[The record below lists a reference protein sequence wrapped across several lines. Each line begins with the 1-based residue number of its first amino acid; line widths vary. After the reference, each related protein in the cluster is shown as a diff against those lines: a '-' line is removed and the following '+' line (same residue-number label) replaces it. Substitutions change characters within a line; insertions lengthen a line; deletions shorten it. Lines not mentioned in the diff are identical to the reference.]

1 MMPLVAAHMT
11 GRRRSG
17 GFRRRLR
24 QSVFFVEAGFCVFAV
39 ALFVYAFYHFAI
51 NSPRY
56 RVQDIIVFGNTA
68 VSSEEVVAATQITT
82 ADSLLFLD
90 KAAVAKRVASIPYV
104 ASAEVQRELPS
115 TLIIH
120 LTERQAAATL
130 LAGRRAFLIDRDGVV
145 LKESD
150 PGAPVLEP
158 LITNAPGLGVISAG
172 IRLEEPAV
180 QEALKLWEAYSQAPI
195 ASEVNLSEISA
206 EGPMNLTMIW
216 DEAPYEVRW
225 GRSDYK
231 KQAERLS
238 ILWKEKGGLLPCQ
251 EYLDLRFDQDLVCR

>member
-1 MMPLVAAHMT
+1 MTLVAAHMNA
-11 GRRRSG
+11 RRRPG
-17 GFRRRLR
+17 GLRRRLR
-24 QSVFFVEAGFCVFAV
+24 QSVSIIEAGFCICAA
-39 ALFVYAFYHFAI
+39 ALFCYAIYHFFL
-51 NSPRY
+51 NSPRFH
-56 RVQDIIVFGNTA
+56 VKHIVVYGTSA
-68 VSSEEVVAATQITT
+68 VTPAEVRQAAAITT
-82 ADSLLFLD
+82 GDNLLFLD

-104 ASAEVQRELPS
+104 ASAEVQRELPN

-130 LAGRRAFLIDRDGVV
+130 LAGRRSFLIDHDGVV
-145 LKESD
+145 LKESA
-150 PGAPVLEP
+150 PGDAVVGP
-158 LITNAPGLGVISAG
+158 LITNVPGLGVISSG
-172 IRLEEPAV
+172 LRLEEPSV

-195 ASEVNLSEISA
+195 ASEVSLSEISA

-238 ILWKEKGGLLPCQ
+238 ILWREKGGQLPCTQ
-251 EYLDLRFDQDLVCR
+251 YLDLRFDQDLVCR

>member
-1 MMPLVAAHMT
+1 MSMAATHRT
-11 GRRRSG
+11 GRRRPG

-24 QSVFFVEAGFCVFAV
+24 QSVFLVEAGLCVFGV
-39 ALFVYAFYHFAI
+39 ALFVYAFYHFAV

-56 RVQDIIVFGNTA
+56 RVQDIIVFGNAA
-68 VSSEEVVAATQITT
+68 VSTEEVVAATQITT

-90 KAAVAKRVASIPYV
+90 KAAVARRVAAIPYV

-115 TLIIH
+115 TLIVN

-130 LAGRRAFLIDRDGVV
+130 LAGRRAFLIDHEGVV

-150 PGAPVLEP
+150 PDEPMLEP
-158 LITNAPGLGVISAG
+158 LITNVPDLGVISAG

-195 ASEVNLSEISA
+195 SSEVNLSEISA

-238 ILWKEKGGLLPCQ
+238 ILWEEKGGQLPCQ

>member
-1 MMPLVAAHMT
+1 MPLVAAHMK

-17 GFRRRLR
+17 GLRRTLR
-24 QSVFFVEAGFCVFAV
+24 QSVFFIEAGFCVCAI

-56 RVQDIIVFGNTA
+56 HVKHIVVYGTA
-68 VSSEEVVAATQITT
+68 AVTPAEVRQAAAITT
-82 ADSLLFLD
+82 GDNLLFLD
-90 KAAVAKRVASIPYV
+90 KAAVAARVSAIPYV
-104 ASAEVQRELPS
+104 ASVEVQRELPN

-130 LAGRRAFLIDRDGVV
+130 LAGRRSFLVDRDGVV
-145 LKESD
+145 LKESA
-150 PGAPVLEP
+150 PGDAVVGA

-172 IRLEEPAV
+172 LKIEEPAV
-180 QEALKLWEAYSQAPI
+180 LEALKLLEAYSQAPI
-195 ASEVNLSEISA
+195 ASEVSLSEISA
-206 EGPMNLTMIW
+206 EGPMDLTMIW

-238 ILWKEKGGLLPCQ
+238 ILWRDKGGQLPCQ

>member
-1 MMPLVAAHMT
+1 MPLVAAHMN
-11 GRRRSG
+11 GRRRG
-17 GFRRRLR
+17 GGIRRRLR
-24 QSVFFVEAGFCVFAV
+24 QSVFLVEAAFCVCAV
-39 ALFVYAFYHFAI
+39 ALFFYAFYHFAI

-56 RVQDIIVFGNTA
+56 RVKEIVVFGNSA
-68 VSSEEVVAATQITT
+68 VTSKEVVEATQITT

-90 KAAVAKRVASIPYV
+90 KAAVTKRVASIPYV

-130 LAGRRAFLIDRDGVV
+130 LAGRRSFLIDRDGVV
-145 LKESD
+145 LKESAPGD
-150 PGAPVLEP
+150 PVVGP
-158 LITNAPGLGVISAG
+158 LITNVPNLGVISTG
-172 IRLEEPAV
+172 MRLEEPSV
-180 QEALKLWEAYSQAPI
+180 TEALKLWEAYSEAPI
-195 ASEVNLSEISA
+195 ASEVSLSEISA
-206 EGPMNLTMIW
+206 EGPMSLTMIW
-216 DEAPYEVRW
+216 DDQPYEVRW

-238 ILWKEKGGLLPCQ
+238 ILWREKGGQLPCT